1 VRIQKSKRGG
11 KACPHLMET
20 ETCQHDKPCPVDCRM
35 GDWGGWAK
43 CDKSCGGGV
52 TKRTRQVV
60 APKTFGGHR
69 CPAWL
74 ETDSCNA
81 DPCPVDC
88 KLSDW
93 SQWSQ
98 CSRSCNG
105 GTSFRR
111 KELLVLPAYGGI
123 ACDANLMESR
133 VCNPHRCKE
142 QECHVHHVRCE
153 LDHGHVEVTHDKFFQ
168 KVEGNFKCGRNAKAL
183 CANGLYGNARE
194 GTQCVFPFSYQGKTY
209 DKCIGTAYGGGGWCS
224 TDPVFKGSW
233 GGCQQCVGCT
243 CRCTHHPGCC
253 AHKDYVLKNAQ
264 IFANMYKNIE
274 SYHGCC
280 GLCTNHP
287 KCTAW
292 EYNSNHVCILKTGT
306 PVFEKSEVRA
316 GGYTTWAGERSS
328 PTTVEI
334 CGGDF
339 LEHPAGYRKQAERM
353 GFGTQMTKFWTHLYD
368 QFAST
373 ATKADRKVHGVDKHG
388 VSVQW
393 NTTDTGKLIR
403 AYARRKS
410 MALNRENPFSGKQFN
425 TLVQRQ
431 KPVPP
436 APVPVMGAVLSA
448 AEAAP

>member
-1 VRIQKSKRGG
+1 
-11 KACPHLMET
+11 
-20 ETCQHDKPCPVDCRM
+20 
-35 GDWGGWAK
+35 
-43 CDKSCGGGV
+43 
-52 TKRTRQVV
+52 
-60 APKTFGGHR
+60 
-69 CPAWL
+69 
-74 ETDSCNA
+74 
-81 DPCPVDC
+81 
-88 KLSDW
+88 
-93 SQWSQ
+93 
-98 CSRSCNG
+98 
-105 GTSFRR
+105 
-111 KELLVLPAYGGI
+111 
-123 ACDANLMESR
+123 
-133 VCNPHRCKE
+133 
-142 QECHVHHVRCE
+142 
-153 LDHGHVEVTHDKFFQ
+153 
-168 KVEGNFKCGRNAKAL
+168 
-183 CANGLYGNARE
+183 
-194 GTQCVFPFSYQGKTY
+194 
-209 DKCIGTAYGGGGWCS
+209 
-224 TDPVFKGSW
+224 
-233 GGCQQCVGCT
+233 
-243 CRCTHHPGCC
+243 
-253 AHKDYVLKNAQ
+253 VLKNAQ

-403 AYARRKS
+403 AYPRRKS